1 MNFGG
6 IHELHLLLQISDTPA
21 QVQVSREAAMSP
33 SCQQFLSS
41 HVYRPLPPVPLSAPA
56 PEIALTSA
64 CIVHH

>member
-1 MNFGG
+1 MNFSG
-6 IHELHLLLQISDTPA
+6 IHVLHLLLQISDTPA

-41 HVYRPLPPVPLSAPA
+41 LVYRPLFPVPLSAPA

-64 CIVHH
+64 CIVLH